1 MHVEVGP
8 LPSSSVLAWVGY
20 AEAVLGAERV
30 EDGPAMVLVDDV
42 ATVADDVPFD
52 AVASFARYLVE
63 WRAIASTE
71 PQFSWSADI
80 PGEVAEY
87 LVLAFYRVVRRLNKT
102 AEDRG
107 EVLAPPEGEAFY
119 NSLVDRLLRALAAEG
134 PGSAEFADHLRS
146 FWPGM
151 QQP

>member
-20 AEAVLGAERV
+20 AEAVLGAESA
-30 EDGPAMVLVDDV
+30 EDRPVLVV
-42 ATVADDVPFD
+42 PDDVPAAAADVPYD
-52 AVASFARYLVE
+52 AISSFAQYLIE
-63 WRAIASTE
+63 WRAIATAG
-71 PQFSWSADI
+71 PVFTWSSDI
-80 PGEVAEY
+80 PGELAEY
-87 LVLAFYRVVRRLNKT
+87 LVLAFYRVVRRLNKA
-102 AEDRG
+102 AEARG